1 MEYTVGDL
9 AKRCGLT
16 VRALHHYEKLGLL
29 TPSGRS
35 EAGYRLY
42 NEADVLRLHRLL
54 AYRHSGLALKQIGVL
69 LEAENPPL
77 LEVLNRH
84 IAEVER
90 NLGRQQRLLRALKSV
105 AERAA
110 QNEAGGSEPGVSEH
124 LLATMG
130 MMQRYEK
137 YFNEDDF
144 ARLERRRV
152 ALGPEALRASEAE
165 WPALIKAVHE
175 EMARG
180 TEPASARVRA
190 LVARWQALMAQFT
203 GDDAEVR
210 AKFQT
215 MWANEPL
222 MQRDTGVTPELIAYL
237 RASAGAASSTQP
249 MKRQP
254 KEDPQS

>member
-42 NEADVLRLHRLL
+42 NDADVLRLHRLL
-54 AYRHSGLALKQIGVL
+54 AYRQSGLALKDIAPL
-69 LEAENPPL
+69 LDAESPPL
-77 LEVLNRH
+77 VEVLTRH
-84 IAEVER
+84 IADVE
-90 NLGRQQRLLRALKSV
+90 LQLQRQQRLLRALRHV
-105 AERAA
+105 AECAA
-110 QNEAGGSEPGVSEH
+110 LPEGEAGVTEH

-130 MMQRYEK
+130 MMRRYEK
-137 YFNEDDF
+137 YFSEADL
-144 ARLERRRV
+144 ARLEGRRV
-152 ALGPEALRASEAE
+152 ELGAEALRASEAE
-165 WPALIKAVHE
+165 WPALIKAVHK

-180 TEPASARVRA
+180 TDPASARVRA
-190 LVARWQALMAQFT
+190 LVTRWQALMAQFT

-215 MWANEPL
+215 MWANEPA

-237 RASAGAASSTQP
+237 RASAASAAKTEARTKGTKQ
-249 MKRQP
+249 
-254 KEDPQS
+254 